1 MSSNISVNDQNQAVT
16 SMLWPGPPDSPDN
29 SVFLPNNGGQ
39 QGGFQVVPVFMKSVP
54 IPFEK
59 LPSEPSEQIQHVATV
74 YVEYGIDGATR
85 VAAQYHERK
94 NAADALTREEL
105 WKRIDDAEANMGETF
120 KLFQQGKPGAIASRL
135 LAARAG
141 HRYGYEELER

>member
-1 MSSNISVNDQNQAVT
+1 
-16 SMLWPGPPDSPDN
+16 MLRPGPPDPPDN

-39 QGGFQVVPVFMKSVP
+39 QGGFQVVPAFMKSVP

-74 YVEYGIDGATR
+74 YVEDGIDGATR

-94 NAADALTREEL
+94 NAVNAPTREEL
-105 WKRIDDAEANMGETF
+105 QKRINDAVTNMGQTF
-120 KLFQQGKPGAIASRL
+120 KLFQQHKPGAIASRL
-135 LAARAG
+135 LADRAG
-141 HRYGYEELER
+141 QRYGYDEFER